1 MTKTLTTQEFI
12 EKAKEIHGD
21 KYDYSKVDYINTKT
35 KVIIICKIHGEF
47 IQKPNSHLI
56 NHGCPQCG
64 INSQSLSL
72 TLTKEEFI
80 EKAKE
85 VHEDKYDYSKV
96 NYINSFTKV
105 IIICKI
111 HGEFKQI
118 PHSHLIN
125 HGCSKCVNKTEGKVY
140 NFLQEKNIYFNYQYS
155 PEWGINSNNNKIFYD
170 FFIQKI
176 KTIIEIDG
184 EQHFNETHTWYD
196 NQHIKDIEKTKLANS
211 NGIFVVRFSQED
223 IWNDNINWKE
233 IINQILQNGL
243 NGNEFISSKENKYN
257 KHKELLN
264 N

>member
-47 IQKPNSHLI
+47 IQKPN
-56 NHGCPQCG
+56 NHISNKYGCSKCG
-64 INSQSLSL
+64 RTKL
-72 TLTKEEFI
+72 LTKEEFI

-85 VHEDKYDYSKV
+85 VHGDKYDYSKV
-96 NYINSFTKV
+96 DYINTKTKV